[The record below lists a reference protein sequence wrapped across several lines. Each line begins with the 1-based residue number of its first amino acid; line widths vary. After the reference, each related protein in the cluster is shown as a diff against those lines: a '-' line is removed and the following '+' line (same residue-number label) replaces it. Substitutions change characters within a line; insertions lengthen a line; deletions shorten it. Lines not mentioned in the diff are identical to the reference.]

1 MTRINSA
8 ISVKCLT
15 DEHLLAEHREIKR
28 LPQCL
33 KKSKNLCIPD
43 KFRLGAGH
51 IKFFLDKMSFVKNR
65 YKMIYE
71 ECLMRGFDVVNYSE
85 NWDSVGNEYMNGY
98 EPTREERELLIER
111 ISDRLMNSSK
121 NFWHYCGKKISKEDA
136 IVLLNSD
143 NNK

>member
-33 KKSKNLCIPD
+33 KKSKKLCIPD

-51 IKFFLDKMSFVKNR
+51 IKFFLDKMGFVKNR

-71 ECLMRGFDVVNYSE
+71 ECLRRGFSVVDYSE

-121 NFWHYCGKKISKEDA
+121 KFWHYCGKKISKEDA